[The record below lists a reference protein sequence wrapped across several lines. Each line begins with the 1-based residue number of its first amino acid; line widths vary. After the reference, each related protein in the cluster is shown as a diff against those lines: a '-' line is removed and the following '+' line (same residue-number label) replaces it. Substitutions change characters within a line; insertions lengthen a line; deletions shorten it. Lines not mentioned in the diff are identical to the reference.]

1 MLHNVKLIK
10 SKILRSLRISSSEHR
25 IRPYFEKIDE
35 KYLTIVRPE
44 VTSIL
49 VSTHGVNMNET
60 YLTTSFGPSRD
71 VVRNAWSLITRN

>member
-25 IRPYFEKIDE
+25 IKPYFEKIDE
-35 KYLTIVRPE
+35 KYLTKVRPE

-49 VSTHGVNMNET
+49 VSTHGVNMT
-60 YLTTSFGPSRD
+60 YLTTSFGPNCD